1 MRTIKVLNM
10 DAIGADRV
18 IRRDT
23 LAQLVQASTIIE
35 ETEKWAEQQRA
46 SMNAEI
52 ESARL
57 NATVSAYSDWLKK
70 HADALTHYT
79 AKASALESRVIDLVR
94 MGLVRILTKLPSE
107 QVLYSLVAPV
117 LSELKTSGE
126 IVIMVHTDAM
136 MAARQMAAS
145 LQKELT
151 GEITLVVRADAS
163 LGSDD
168 CLVYTDEEVFNVSI
182 PVACDLFCRALTDLL
197 KAEVQNV
204 V

>member
-10 DAIGADRV
+10 DAIGAGPV
-18 IRRDT
+18 IRGDT

-35 ETEKWAEQQRA
+35 EAEKWAEQQRA
-46 SMNAEI
+46 TMTAEI
-52 ESARL
+52 ETARL
-57 NATVSAYSDWLKK
+57 NAFASAYSEWLKK

-79 AKASALESRVIDLVR
+79 AKTNALEGRVMDFVR

-117 LSELKTSGE
+117 LSELKSSGE
-126 IVIMVHTDAM
+126 IVIMVHANAM
-136 MAARQMAAS
+136 IAARQMASS

-163 LGSDD
+163 LGPDD

-182 PVACDLFCRALTDLL
+182 PVTCDLFCRALTDLL
-197 KAEVQNV
+197 KAEARNV